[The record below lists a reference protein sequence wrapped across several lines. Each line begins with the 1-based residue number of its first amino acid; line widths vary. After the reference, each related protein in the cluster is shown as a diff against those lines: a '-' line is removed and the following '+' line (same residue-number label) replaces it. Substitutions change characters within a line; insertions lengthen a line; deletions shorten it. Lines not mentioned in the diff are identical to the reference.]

1 MSTCNVSKRGLSSE
15 KMLSL
20 HFMHVFIDLTGLSEE
35 NAPGF
40 NGTNDVEVLG
50 LCVLCLCEY
59 VCNLA
64 RL

>member
-20 HFMHVFIDLTGLSEE
+20 HFMCVFIDLTGLSEE

-50 LCVLCLCEY
+50 VCVCY
-59 VCNLA
+59 VCVSMCVT
-64 RL
+64 